1 MERVPGCATHGQ
13 GGIYTK
19 EGSRGQFSKIQVDY
33 KEEDY
38 VLRLIGQVWLW
49 FCSGLLDWIEVVE
62 IQGLGQPRYILLR
75 WPTYSTRECT
85 VIFSLH

>member
-38 VLRLIGQVWLW
+38 VLRLIGRYGFGFAVVYWT
-49 FCSGLLDWIEVVE
+49 GLRLLKFRGWVN
-62 IQGLGQPRYILLR
+62 LGMYYYGGRHD
-75 WPTYSTRECT
+75 STRECT